1 MSRRDDYLRG
11 YAKAIPVAISAA
23 AYGLAIGATAAGRGV
38 GLGMLIAQDLVL
50 FAGAAQ
56 FVIIDQWGESMAIG
70 AVVAA
75 VAALNLRYLLMTA
88 ALRPLFASR
97 SLLRSAPFL
106 HFVADENW
114 AVAIAEFRNR
124 PMTGPWF
131 VLGGGC
137 AMATFWLAGTI
148 AGHQLAAV
156 VLDPAR
162 YGIDFVFTAVFTALA
177 VGAFRGR
184 SDVLPYAVALVVAV
198 LSRQV
203 LPGSWYIVTG
213 GFCGALAAALAPD
226 HTATTGAA
234 KREHDGG

>member
-1 MSRRDDYLRG
+1 MSKRNDYLRG

-38 GLGMLIAQDLVL
+38 GLGMLIAQDIVL
-50 FAGAAQ
+50 FAGASQ
-56 FVIIDQWGESMAIG
+56 FVIIDQWGDSMAIG

-88 ALRPLFASR
+88 ALRSMFAGR
-97 SLLRSAPFL
+97 SLIQAAPFL

-114 AVAIAEFRNR
+114 AVAIAEFRKR
-124 PMTGPWF
+124 PTTGPWF
-131 VLGGGC
+131 LLGSGC
-137 AMATFWLAGTI
+137 AMVTFWLAGTI
-148 AGHQLAAV
+148 AGHQLASV

-184 SDVLPYAVALVVAV
+184 SDVLPYAVACIVAV
-198 LSRQV
+198 VSRQV
-203 LPGSWYIVTG
+203 LPGSWYIVCG

-226 HTATTGAA
+226 RA
-234 KREHDGG
+234 RQEQQGG